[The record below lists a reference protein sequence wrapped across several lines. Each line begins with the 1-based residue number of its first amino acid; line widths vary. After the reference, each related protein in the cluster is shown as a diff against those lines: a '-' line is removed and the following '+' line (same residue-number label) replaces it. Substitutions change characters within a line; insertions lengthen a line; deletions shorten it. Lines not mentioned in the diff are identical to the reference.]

1 MSPRDAAIVDTL
13 IALRNHDPMLAQLL
27 RTPLAFALVL
37 GVLVF
42 IHELGHYLAAR
53 WQGVHVEIF
62 SIGFGPPLL
71 RWHDRVGTE
80 WRLCL
85 LPLGGYVKPHG
96 FEGPEDATPE
106 ARAAWQA
113 GRTFHDKPVGARAII
128 IVAGPV
134 FNFLLAIALF
144 WALFAVVGRPST
156 APVATMPPV
165 VGQVVPNGPAA
176 GAGLRPADRIAQVD
190 GAAMGTIADVQKRI
204 VAAAGRQVSLQ
215 VMRDGHL
222 LTVPVTVGAT
232 GADKHHGV
240 IGVMFMAPPVKP
252 MPPLRALVAGAGET
266 WDVTVQ
272 TLNGIWQMITGRQ
285 SADQLGGPLRI
296 AQLSGQVARLG
307 VASMLSFIALLSIN
321 LGLINLFPIPILDG
335 GRLVFYAVEAV
346 RGRPVSRQVQEYGF
360 RAGFALIACL
370 FLFVT
375 FNDLSHLGLFQ
386 WVAGLVNRP
395 LVN

>member
-1 MSPRDAAIVDTL
+1 
-13 IALRNHDPMLAQLL
+13 MLLHLL

-106 ARAAWQA
+106 AKAAWQA
-113 GRTFHDKPVGARAII
+113 GRTFHDKPVGARAIVI
-128 IVAGPV
+128 IAGPV
-134 FNFLLAIALF
+134 FNFLLAILLF
-144 WALFAVVGRPST
+144 TVLFAAVGRPSSM
-156 APVATMPPV
+156 PVATMPPV
-165 VGQVVPNGPAA
+165 VGELVANGAA
-176 GAGLRPADRIAQVD
+176 AAAGLRPADRIEQVD
-190 GAAMGTIADVQKRI
+190 GAPVATIADVQKR
-204 VAAAGRQVSLQ
+204 VVGMPGRQITLQ
-215 VMRDGHL
+215 VSRDGHDL
-222 LTVPVTVGAT
+222 SLPVTVGHS
-232 GADKHHGV
+232 GAGGHQGV
-240 IGVMFMAPPVKP
+240 IGVMFT
-252 MPPLRALVAGAGET
+252 MPPARPLSVPRAAVAGVSET

-272 TLNGIWQMITGRQ
+272 TLSGIWQMIIGRQ

-296 AQLSGQVARLG
+296 AQLSGQVAQLG

-335 GRLVFYAVEAV
+335 GRLVFYALEAV
-346 RGRPVSRQVQEYGF
+346 RGRPVPRQLQEYGF

-386 WVAGLVNRP
+386 WVAGLVD
-395 LVN
+395 

>member
-1 MSPRDAAIVDTL
+1 
-13 IALRNHDPMLAQLL
+13 MLAQLL

-53 WQGVHVEIF
+53 WQGVHVEVF

-80 WRLCL
+80 WRLCA

-96 FEGPEDATPE
+96 FEGPEEATPE
-106 ARAAWQA
+106 VRAGWQLD
-113 GRTFHDKPVGARAII
+113 RTFHDKPVGARAIVI
-128 IVAGPV
+128 LAGPV
-134 FNFLLAIALF
+134 FNFLLAIVLF
-144 WALFAVVGRPST
+144 WALFAVVGQPST

-165 VGQVVPNGPAA
+165 VGELVPHGAAAAA
-176 GAGLRPADRIAQVD
+176 GLHPADRIDQVD
-190 GAAMGTIADVQKRI
+190 GARMATIADVQKRI
-204 VAAAGRQVSLQ
+204 VASAGKRITLQ
-215 VMRDGHL
+215 LTRDGHAVTL
-222 LTVPVTVGAT
+222 PVTVGSAAGDT
-232 GADKHHGV
+232 RRGV
-240 IGVMFMAPPVKP
+240 IGVMFMAPPVRP
-252 MPPLRALVAGAGET
+252 LPPLQALVAGVRET

-272 TLNGIWQMITGRQ
+272 TLGGIWQMIIGKQ

-296 AQLSGQVARLG
+296 AQLSGQVAQLG

-335 GRLVFYAVEAV
+335 GRLVFYALEAV
-346 RGRPVSRQVQEYGF
+346 RGRPVPRQVQEYGF

-386 WVAGLVNRP
+386 WVAGLVD
-395 LVN
+395 

>member
-1 MSPRDAAIVDTL
+1 
-13 IALRNHDPMLAQLL
+13 MLLHLL

-53 WQGVHVEIF
+53 WRGVHVEIF

-106 ARAAWQA
+106 AQAAWQA
-113 GRTFHDKPVGARAII
+113 GRTFHDKPVGSRAIVI
-128 IVAGPV
+128 LAGPV
-134 FNFLLAIALF
+134 FNFLLAILLF
-144 WALFAVVGRPST
+144 TGLFASVGRSPTSI
-156 APVATMPPV
+156 ATMPPV
-165 VGQVVPNGPAA
+165 VGEVVAHGAA
-176 GAGLRPADRIAQVD
+176 AASGLRPADRIEQID
-190 GAAMGTIADVQKRI
+190 GIPMKSIADVQKR
-204 VAAAGRQVSLQ
+204 VVGAAGQQITMQLT
-215 VMRDGHL
+215 RDGHGL
-222 LTVPVTVGAT
+222 SLPVTIGHAGA
-232 GADKHHGV
+232 GGHQGV
-240 IGVMFMAPPVKP
+240 IGVMFTAPPAKP
-252 MPPLRALVAGAGET
+252 LPLPRALVAGLSET

-272 TLNGIWQMITGRQ
+272 TLAGIWQMIIGRQ

-296 AQLSGQVARLG
+296 AQLSGQVAQLG
-307 VASMLSFIALLSIN
+307 VASMVSFIALLSIN

-346 RGRPVSRQVQEYGF
+346 RGRPVPRQVQEYGF

-386 WVAGLVNRP
+386 WMAGLVG
-395 LVN
+395 

>member
-1 MSPRDAAIVDTL
+1 
-13 IALRNHDPMLAQLL
+13 MLAHLL

-53 WQGVHVEIF
+53 WRGVHVEIF

-80 WRLCL
+80 WRLCA

-96 FEGPEDATPE
+96 FEGPEE
-106 ARAAWQA
+106 AAAETRAAWQP
-113 GRTFHDKPVGARAII
+113 GRTFHDKPVGSRALV

-134 FNFLLAIALF
+134 FNFLLAIVLF
-144 WALFAVVGRPST
+144 WGLFAVAGRPSM

-165 VGQVVPNGPAA
+165 VGELVAHAA
-176 GAGLRPADRIAQVD
+176 AAAAGLRPGDRIEGID
-190 GAAMGTIADVQKRI
+190 GAQTATIAEVQKRI
-204 VAAAGRQVSLQ
+204 GAAPGRPVTLRLL
-215 VMRDGHL
+215 RDGHE
-222 LTVPVTVGAT
+222 LTLPVTVGRAGG
-232 GADKHHGV
+232 GARQGV
-240 IGVMFMAPPVKP
+240 IGVMFMAPPAT
-252 MPPLRALVAGAGET
+252 PLSPGRALVAAAQET
-266 WDVTVQ
+266 WQVTVQ
-272 TLNGIWQMITGRQ
+272 TLGGIWQMITGRQ

-296 AQLSGQVARLG
+296 AQLSGQVAQLG
-307 VASMLSFIALLSIN
+307 VASMVGFIALLSIN

-335 GRLVFYAVEAV
+335 GRLLFYALEAV
-346 RGRPVSRQVQEYGF
+346 RGRPVPRRVQEYGF

-386 WVAGLVNRP
+386 WVAGLVD
-395 LVN
+395 